1 MPNTIKPS
9 LEQIKLIN
17 EYLLFDSP
25 NEEQYDNITFLAT
38 QICKTPISTITLID
52 TTRQWF
58 KSKVGISDAET
69 PREVAFCAHTIC
81 QPDLLMA
88 SR

>member
-25 NEEQYDNITFLAT
+25 NEEQYDNITFIGYSNL
-38 QICKTPISTITLID
+38 
-52 TTRQWF
+52 
-58 KSKVGISDAET
+58 
-69 PREVAFCAHTIC
+69 
-81 QPDLLMA
+81 
-88 SR
+88 